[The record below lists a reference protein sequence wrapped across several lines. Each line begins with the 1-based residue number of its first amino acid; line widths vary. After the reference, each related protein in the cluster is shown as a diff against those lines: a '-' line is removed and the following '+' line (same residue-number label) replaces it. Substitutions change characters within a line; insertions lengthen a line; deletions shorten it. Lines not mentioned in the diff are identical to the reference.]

1 MAAAAQCRLPSEP
14 YAPRTSLRDR
24 WTHPGSLL
32 VVLCLV
38 VPACLAGCN
47 GGSTPPETG
56 STTGASDRPGG
67 DKPAAD
73 PAPASGS
80 QQASAPEVLV
90 EPYDPPPLA
99 ELDAKAEWIDQPVG
113 DSLALW
119 KEELSKSK
127 PLASAEEALGL
138 KNTTNENNA
147 KIVSAMERQP
157 ASESEVDYEAT
168 FNGHFARD
176 INSTNPLMMSM
187 VEEFVVASLTGYAL
201 FGSDLRMQTMAS
213 KDTVVSWQTSKDRLL
228 DKLVIRDDC
237 VWSDGKPITAHDV
250 AFTYQVIMNP
260 KVPIPAMRSGVDKLR
275 WVHAYDD
282 KTVVFFHKEALATN
296 PANMNYPVIPKHVYE
311 ATVAADPS
319 LSTSPEHVTLQD
331 EPVCGGPYQLTKRV
345 RGREFVFSRRE
356 SWYMVNGKQVRDK
369 PYIKEFRQKVITDPN
384 TALLAV
390 KKGDI
395 DEMLLTPEMWKT
407 QTVDE
412 EFDRV
417 ATKVFAPEWTYFF
430 FVWNQ
435 KKPFFGDVRVRKAMS
450 LAFDYREM
458 LDKQYYGLYQPC
470 AGPFPPGTW
479 WAPDP
484 YPTEITQ
491 DIDKAEALLDEAG
504 WTDSDGD
511 GIRDKVID
519 GKTVKFEFTLIVT
532 QIPDRVQLAS
542 LMRESLDRIGVV
554 CNVKPLE
561 GAVQVKNLQD
571 RTFDAGF
578 AGWGA
583 GTEPDF
589 TENIFGT
596 NADRNAG
603 SFSIPEIDQLYAAG
617 RKEFDR
623 AKRGQIYGK
632 IHNLIYDAQPY
643 TFLYR
648 RSGFYAFN
656 KSVRGY
662 RLDPRGPMIGT
673 PGLGSIYKVKAP

>member
-1 MAAAAQCRLPSEP
+1 MAAAAHRCES
-14 YAPRTSLRDR
+14 SLFRAGL
-24 WTHPGSLL
+24 TVAICALMSMTM
-32 VVLCLV
+32 
-38 VPACLAGCN
+38 AGC
-47 GGSTPPETG
+47 GGGTPSPN
-56 STTGASDRPGG
+56 
-67 DKPAAD
+67 
-73 PAPASGS
+73 PASGTDS
-80 QQASAPEVLV
+80 GAQSATNDKPSLTEGGPPLTEKPAHDQPAKPEVLV
-90 EPYDPPPLA
+90 EAFTPPPLA

-113 DSLALW
+113 DSMVLW
-119 KEELSKSK
+119 REELAKTK
-127 PLASAEEALGL
+127 PLASVEEALAL
-138 KNTTNENNA
+138 KNTSNENNA

-187 VEEFVVASLTGYAL
+187 TEEFVVASLTGYSL
-201 FGSDLRMQTMAS
+201 FGSDLKMQTMAS

-228 DKLVIRDDC
+228 DKVVIRGDC

-282 KTVVFFHKEALATN
+282 QTVVFFHKEALATN
-296 PANMNYPVIPKHVYE
+296 PANMNFPVIPKHVYE

-319 LSTSPEHVTLQD
+319 MSTSPEHVKLQD
-331 EPVCGGPYQLTKRV
+331 EPVCGGAYQLTKRV
-345 RGREFVFSRRE
+345 RGREFVFTRRDD
-356 SWYMVNGKQVRDK
+356 WYMVNGKQVRDK
-369 PYIKEFRQKVITDPN
+369 PYIKEFRQKVISDPN

-395 DEMLLTPEMWKT
+395 DEMLLTPEMWMT
-407 QTVDE
+407 QTTDDD
-412 EFDRV
+412 FDRV
-417 ATKVFAPEWTYFF
+417 ATKVFAPEWVYFF

-435 KKPFFGDVRVRKAMS
+435 KTPFFGDIRVRKAMS
-450 LAFDYREM
+450 LAFDYKEM
-458 LDKQYYGLYQPC
+458 LEKQYYGLYQPC
-470 AGPFPPGTW
+470 GGPFPPGTW

-484 YPTEITQ
+484 YPAPYIQ
-491 DIDKAEALLDEAG
+491 DVDKAETLLDEAG

-511 GIRDKVID
+511 GIRDKMID
-519 GKTVKFEFTLIVT
+519 GKTVKFEFTMIVT
-532 QIPDRVQLAS
+532 QIPDRVQLAA

-554 CNVKPLE
+554 CNVKSLE

-571 RTFDAGF
+571 RTFEAGF
-578 AGWGA
+578 GGWGA

-603 SFSIPEIDQLYAAG
+603 YFTNPEIDKLYVEG

-632 IHNLIYDAQPY
+632 IHNLVYEAQPY

-673 PGLGSIYKVKAP
+673 PGLTSIYKVKAR